1 MLSIA
6 IIGLGYIGKVHLKAL
21 LNTKQKYKIL
31 GYYDIKNYST
41 DIFAYKHLSDLFAD
55 NPDVVL
61 ISTPSFNH
69 VNLAKKCINNGIKNI
84 VIEKPISFKIREIN
98 ELEEVSKKKKVNIFP
113 INQLRLKK
121 SILKFREIIKKKKLG
136 KLFNLNFNSFL
147 NRNKE
152 YFKNSTWKGK
162 KKYDGGFLF
171 NQFYHHIDLICWL
184 IGVPDSFKCKMF
196 SVNNQMKDTGS
207 IQFFYKKLKILVNF
221 NFTICVFKK
230 NYEQT
235 ITAFFNKG
243 TILLDNNF
251 NNIKEINPK
260 DLIEKKTKKIFKKED
275 DFILFYNQLY
285 RFLKKKR
292 QTYPSNLTEA
302 KQNIKLIT
310 DLYKIS

>member
-1 MLSIA
+1 
-6 IIGLGYIGKVHLKAL
+6 
-21 LNTKQKYKIL
+21 
-31 GYYDIKNYST
+31 
-41 DIFAYKHLSDLFAD
+41 
-55 NPDVVL
+55 
-61 ISTPSFNH
+61 
-69 VNLAKKCINNGIKNI
+69 
-84 VIEKPISFKIREIN
+84 
-98 ELEEVSKKKKVNIFP
+98 
-113 INQLRLKK
+113 
-121 SILKFREIIKKKKLG
+121 
-136 KLFNLNFNSFL
+136 
-147 NRNKE
+147 
-152 YFKNSTWKGK
+152 
-162 KKYDGGFLF
+162 
-171 NQFYHHIDLICWL
+171 
-184 IGVPDSFKCKMF
+184 
-196 SVNNQMKDTGS
+196 MKDTGS